1 MAPRHHQHPAGL
13 EVRMLAAMALL
24 GLLYAGI
31 GWGVHL
37 LLGMPAWV
45 IVVLAAVVLA
55 LQWVGTERLA
65 LAATGARE
73 VDPEQAPSLHQALER
88 LCALTGQPK
97 PRVAVSSD
105 RAPNAFTV
113 GRSHRHAVI
122 VVTWGLR
129 YWLDP
134 PELEAVLAHE
144 LAHIQHRD
152 LAVMTLASSFALA
165 LAGLAR
171 RLARSVEWLLAL
183 NSGTVLALVTVAV
196 AAATVVSAIA
206 YLPVRA
212 LSRYRE
218 LAADRTAAIQLGRP
232 ALLASVLVKC
242 HEESS
247 RIPSADL
254 RAQPVPAIGFVAKP
268 SRFGPWFSTH
278 PSLACRLSQLD
289 ALQVEHG

>member
-1 MAPRHHQHPAGL
+1 
-13 EVRMLAAMALL
+13 
-24 GLLYAGI
+24 
-31 GWGVHL
+31 
-37 LLGMPAWV
+37 MPSWA

-55 LQWVGTERLA
+55 LQWLGTEPLA
-65 LAATGARE
+65 LAATGARQ
-73 VDPEQAPSLHQALER
+73 VDPEQAPDLHQALER

-97 PRVAVSSD
+97 PRLALSSD
-105 RAPNAFTV
+105 QAPNAFTV

-129 YWLDP
+129 YWLGP

-144 LAHIQHRD
+144 LAHIEHRD
-152 LAVMTLASSFALA
+152 IAVMTLASSLALA

-171 RLARSVEWLLAL
+171 RLARTLQWLMELG
-183 NSGTVLALVTVAV
+183 SGTALAVGIVAV
-196 AAATVVSAIA
+196 AASSVVSAIA
-206 YLPVRA
+206 YLPLRA

-242 HEESS
+242 QQESS

-254 RAQPVPAIGFVAKP
+254 RAQAVPAIGFVAKP
-268 SRFGPWFSTH
+268 SRFGAWFSTH
-278 PSLACRLSQLD
+278 PSLARRLSQLD
-289 ALQVEHG
+289 ALQVELG